1 MAEYRYLLYDLVTNQ
16 PITELP
22 LTGVSFTQ
30 QLNSPG
36 TFSASLLITDAAE
49 NALDVITGTQP
60 NRTALYVE
68 RSDLANNVQR
78 ELVWG
83 GMIWGR
89 EYGSASQSIT
99 IQAREFESYLEK
111 VFVNTYYM
119 GLGRNPP
126 SAAQFTNIDIFQI
139 VQMLVNI
146 TQNTGVNDIGIRVPG
161 VLAGATVSPT
171 YSNSD
176 YKTIYQAILD
186 LSQGNNGFDFNVD
199 VYYDGT
205 GTPQKIM
212 NLGYPR
218 IGYVYSSTDVNAP
231 TLQLPGNILDYSY
244 FEDGTLMA
252 TDITTIGGGTAT
264 GAVST
269 TNTGYPGYQLA
280 LSYSDITSTDLLSA
294 IAQGRLSAVLSPPT
308 TLKVTQVA
316 SQQPTVGKVSPGD
329 DVRVSI
335 RDARFPTGLNAVY
348 RVSSLTIT
356 PNESGG
362 PEQITYA
369 LTQPSN
375 IYS

>member
-1 MAEYRYLLYDLVTNQ
+1 MAEYRYLFYDLVTNT

-22 LTGVSFTQ
+22 LNGVSFTK

-36 TFSASLLITDAAE
+36 TLTANLLITDAAE
-49 NALDVITGTQP
+49 NALDVISGTEP

-68 RSDLANNVQR
+68 RSDLANNVNR

-89 EYGSASQSIT
+89 EYNSTSQTIS

-111 VFVNTYYM
+111 LFIDTRYM
-119 GLGRNPP
+119 GIGSPAPDVAR
-126 SAAQFTNIDIFQI
+126 
-139 VQMLVNI
+139 LVNI
-146 TQNTGVNDIGIRVPG
+146 DLFQAVQLLMNVANEIGDVPIAVAGGSAGV
-161 VLAGATVSPT
+161 TVSPT
-171 YSNSD
+171 YSNKD
-176 YKTIYQAILD
+176 YKNIYQGILD
-186 LSQGNNGFDFNVD
+186 LSQGSNGFDFNVD

-205 GTPQKIM
+205 ATPQRVM

-252 TDITTIGGGTAT
+252 TTVRTIGGGSARSV
-264 GAVST
+264 AIAAPP
-269 TNTGYPGYQLA
+269 GYPAYELV
-280 LSYSDITSTDLLSA
+280 LNYSDITNVNLLTA
-294 IAQGRLSAVLSPPT
+294 IADGRLDATISPPT
-308 TLKVTQVA
+308 TLKVTQIA
-316 SQQPTVGKVSPGD
+316 SQQPTVDKVAPGD

-335 RDARFPTGLNAVY
+335 RDARFPSGLNAVY
-348 RVSSLTIT
+348 RVSSLTVT

-369 LTQPSN
+369 LTQPNN
-375 IYS
+375 IYI